1 MVHTGAG
8 KLYLIV
14 HFAGRTEGLV
24 AATDPVLAA
33 EGLVAATAPVLTAE
47 GLVAATAPM
56 LAAEGLEAA
65 TAPILTA
72 EGLEAATASTSYGLR
87 LISSKG
93 LRHAAADE
101 GVDD

>member
-1 MVHTGAG
+1 MITYSEDGSLAIGFSFFDEGKLYLMVHTGAG

-14 HFAGRTEGLV
+14 HFAGRTEGLD
-24 AATDPVLAA
+24 ATTVPLLAA
-33 EGLVAATAPVLTAE
+33 EGLDATTAS
-47 GLVAATAPM
+47 L
-56 LAAEGLEAA
+56 LAAEGLDA
-65 TAPILTA
+65 T
-72 EGLEAATASTSYGLR
+72 TASTSYGLR